1 MKSWARARW
10 VFLLLAI
17 LFPATVL
24 GSAEQATKPAAPP
37 NGKATVTKTKTTVEG
52 VHPSRATGRDTTI
65 VGEMREEALAL
76 KPLYKTTAVWAF
88 LDSTSA
94 LPNPGFRTIYFDST
108 RTHFYTDA
116 QAKAMS
122 AGDRAKLMSRQMDSN
137 FYYNTRYG
145 TPLAYARALD
155 LVAQQGVKNF
165 SGMKIVDF
173 GYGGIGHL
181 RLLAL
186 QGADV
191 TGVDVDPL
199 LPLLYSDPK
208 DQGKIGKN
216 GKLTLVNGR
225 FPADPATVSQVGANY
240 DLFISK
246 NTLKHGYIHPTRPAD
261 KRQLI
266 DLGVD
271 DSTFV
276 AAVRGILKPGG
287 YALIYNLSPAPSK
300 EDEPYQ
306 PMTDGHDP
314 FPRSLWENSGFEV
327 IAYDQVDDEA
337 ARAMA
342 KALKWD
348 EGDSGM
354 SLQSLFGH
362 YTLAR
367 KKK

>member
-1 MKSWARARW
+1 MKSWARARF
-10 VFLLLAI
+10 VFSILAI
-17 LFPATVL
+17 LFPVTVL
-24 GSAEQATKPAAPP
+24 AAAEPATTAKPSATKTAAPADS
-37 NGKATVTKTKTTVEG
+37 KATVTKTKTSVEG
-52 VHPSRATGRDTTI
+52 VHPSRATGRDTTV
-65 VGEMREEALAL
+65 VGAMREQAIAL
-76 KPLYKTTAVWAF
+76 KALYKTPAVWAF
-88 LDSTSA
+88 LDSTRA
-94 LPNPGFRTIYFDST
+94 LPDPGTRTIYFDST
-108 RTHFYTDA
+108 RQHFYSDA
-116 QAKAMS
+116 QVKAMS
-122 AGDRAKLMSRQMDSN
+122 EGDRAKLMSRPMDSN

-155 LVAQQGVKNF
+155 LVAQQGVKSF
-165 SGMKIVDF
+165 SGMKIVDY

-186 QGADV
+186 QGANV

-199 LPLLYSDPK
+199 LPLVYSDPR

-225 FPADPATVSQVGANY
+225 FPADPGIADQVGTDY

-261 KRQLI
+261 KRQLV

-287 YALIYNLSPAPSK
+287 YVMIYNLSPPLSRDDA
-300 EDEPYQ
+300 PYQ
-306 PMTDGHDP
+306 PWTDGHDP

-327 IAYDQVDDEA
+327 
-337 ARAMA
+337 
-342 KALKWD
+342 
-348 EGDSGM
+348 
-354 SLQSLFGH
+354 
-362 YTLAR
+362 
-367 KKK
+367 